1 MNCEQVHEVLD
12 DFLNGKMSGS
22 RSRDMRLH
30 LASCPA
36 CASTLSPAERI
47 EILPVL
53 DETLEP
59 SEDFDARFHAELQ
72 RRRAAMSA
80 DFSKESRGS
89 AWFVWRHPWQL
100 TAVGALAALLAAGI
114 FLRHSGD
121 RYGLSDNPG
130 EIAIAENLNLL
141 QDMAVINNL
150 DLLENFDTIEKMT
163 PAVDGSQEQRSI
175 E

>member
-12 DFLNGKMSGS
+12 DFLNGRMSGS
-22 RSRDMRLH
+22 QSRNIRLH
-30 LASCPA
+30 LASCAA
-36 CASTLSPAERI
+36 CASSLSPTERI

-59 SEDFDARFHAELQ
+59 SADFGARFHAELQ
-72 RRRAAMSA
+72 RRKAAMSPA
-80 DFSKESRGS
+80 FSKESRGR
-89 AWFVWRHPWQL
+89 AWLIWRHPWQL

-114 FLRHSGD
+114 FVRHSRDGI
-121 RYGLSDNPG
+121 GLSDNPG
-130 EIAIAENLNLL
+130 DITIAENLNLL

-150 DLLENFDTIEKMT
+150 DLLENFDTIETMT
-163 PAVDGSQEQRSI
+163 PALDGSQEQRSI